1 MLSLIYKTFPLI
13 RMILKGLVVHPC
25 KLCQYFNFA
34 DATGTPINIIP
45 KTAQF

>member
-13 RMILKGLVVHPC
+13 RMITKGLVAHPC
-25 KLCQYFNFA
+25 ELCQYFNFG
-34 DATGTPINIIP
+34 DATRAPINTIL